1 MGTLGR
7 AQLYIYMGTFTLD
20 DSNSSSLSVGYT
32 SAMVNISILQSE
44 DDNTSPT
51 IALPDSFIALK
62 NTSTTSRLFLPA
74 VARFL
79 GDEKLKTLV
88 ELRGQAAAEVA
99 DFLDEVRKL
108 IVITVPNCSL
118 STSL

>member
-62 NTSTTSRLFLPA
+62 NTSTTSELFLQ
-74 VARFL
+74 VVGRFL
-79 GDEKLKTLV
+79 EDKERKTLGR
-88 ELRGQAAAEVA
+88 LRGQAAAEVA

-108 IVITVPNCSL
+108 IVTTTLSCGKLGSL
-118 STSL
+118 

>member
-1 MGTLGR
+1 
-7 AQLYIYMGTFTLD
+7 
-20 DSNSSSLSVGYT
+20 
-32 SAMVNISILQSE
+32 MVNISILQSE
-44 DDNTSPT
+44 DDNTSPS

-62 NTSTTSRLFLPA
+62 NTSTTSELFLQ
-74 VARFL
+74 VVGRFL
-79 GDEKLKTLV
+79 EDKERKTLGR
-88 ELRGQAAAEVA
+88 LRGQAAAEVA